1 MPPAPL
7 HPRLDVPFALAD
19 LIIQAATEITR
30 RSAKAYRIVRRRG
43 RGGKALQPGRDTPL
57 WNELRKQL
65 LPHLKQYG
73 NQANLGRVLGLP
85 RQQINAFVAGSR
97 MPDAERTLQLLAWL
111 MAVRQNRKPA

>member
-43 RGGKALQPGRDTPL
+43 RGGKAEGGTEEEGGEGDNDLC
-57 WNELRKQL
+57 
-65 LPHLKQYG
+65 
-73 NQANLGRVLGLP
+73 V
-85 RQQINAFVAGSR
+85 
-97 MPDAERTLQLLAWL
+97 
-111 MAVRQNRKPA
+111 